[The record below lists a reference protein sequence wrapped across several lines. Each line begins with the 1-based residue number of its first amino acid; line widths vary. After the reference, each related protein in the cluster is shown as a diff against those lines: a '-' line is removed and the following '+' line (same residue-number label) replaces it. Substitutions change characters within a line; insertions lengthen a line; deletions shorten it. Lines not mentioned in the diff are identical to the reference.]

1 MFCWG
6 QLAVHVLA
14 ILLGRNE
21 VGISNRGKNFLHHA
35 VYQLGLLPTIQSNL
49 IISLNCAYVPEVSCS
64 RRGRRDCDS
73 AAPRPALSAAPPGTC
88 DAHGGDARPPPPS
101 TSASPASPLA
111 GSPGRKWLPGS
122 AGVAAAGACGRAGV
136 HSLWLC
142 ELTASHLCNCKVD
155 R

>member
-1 MFCWG
+1 MRGGGPDLLQVFTFCPNG
-6 QLAVHVLA
+6 DPFQVLH
-14 ILLGRNE
+14 
-21 VGISNRGKNFLHHA
+21 GIVPGPISI
-35 VYQLGLLPTIQSNL
+35 YQLGLLPTIQSNL